1 MRFVPL
7 SELEEKPKTFT
18 FVPLE
23 PIQSEPILSPEE
35 LMMGSIGAPNTEPPP
50 KPRKPSNVPEMRAYE
65 PSIAD
70 QFLNLFPGDRAK
82 SANEAN
88 ARRIAR
94 EQGISVDEA
103 YRQMK
108 EAVGVR
114 GPMGARPSGQPMF
127 NPEGR
132 APIKAAVEATPYVFE
147 GIKKAPAGAAEA
159 TLRAIRGGAI
169 EDSIDQGF
177 LDQIITNM
185 ADDKDNL
192 PFDPNYQ
199 GFQGLG
205 KSLGFSLASM
215 VSSAVAG
222 TAATVATGG
231 NVPIGIGA
239 GMAAS
244 GTMAYRASKDDFLNR
259 LRDKLNKD
267 SERLYGTKLT
277 TEQWQAARDEFDA
290 EAVKYGAWE
299 AVPEALSNAIF
310 LKAFAKPAFT
320 AGSKKLQGLM
330 DKAGA
335 LAVENITETATG
347 YGQNAAEFRAG
358 LTKDE
363 ISIVDAF
370 KQQFIQTGVMMGVM
384 GGGMKGKQ
392 LAEKFY
398 NDQVLPRVNPGSALA
413 KAIKADIDA
422 VAYSPEAI
430 RQEAV
435 RRLRPDQAQYEM
447 QGLEPVPSV
456 RPATITPPEEEP
468 TVAPPAVTPPVAG
481 ATNLTFVPL
490 SEAPKPGGRV
500 EPSLSEAPITLAPE
514 PRGRVEPPLGE
525 ESLPPVPPAITP
537 SKVEAV
543 PGMMTDEDLAQP
555 ENLTIT
561 PVTVTE
567 PEVTPAA
574 PAEPTLAA
582 ASLPET
588 PTVPPAQ
595 TPKLFEPTP
604 AEHQAQDMS
613 VVALP
618 VKNLTLSKDVPQFKA
633 GASDKGV
640 VEPLSGKFTQEGV
653 APIAVWRRLDGS
665 MEVISGRHRLDLA
678 KRTGTELINAQV
690 YDEASGFDKAKAA
703 ILDAELNIRD
713 EQGKVKDYVNYFK
726 ASGTDRETADA
737 KGFLARTKG
746 KRGFT
751 IADQGSDALVAAINS
766 DQIGD
771 EAAYYVA
778 INAPKDERLQNV
790 GLRAIM
796 DGKSMNTAVNT
807 MQAVKAMAAE
817 QDTTTDMFGFDDSL
831 IKEAQEMAKIASK
844 MQQSIQTRLAAIT
857 GAAKNPAM
865 AKAEGIDVRDPD
877 AIKRRIEELRAQ
889 KAALENWSTS
899 PELVAEIRAARGV
912 EAPQLELRGE
922 TEAEIRVREA
932 TQDADR
938 QAQEAR
944 DIADRERDFF
954 QLQPQVAEREEAP
967 TMDMFAGE
975 AAPSAEYQAA
985 SELANRAGAQFRK
998 VQEAYRSQEIGDD
1011 DFLAGRK
1018 VYDAAM
1024 AAFDKAV
1031 KKEQGVV
1038 EPVEDTQERIISMT
1052 RKEYREDKETLGKSN
1067 HPSLSIEL
1075 EGKEPKS
1082 LISRHGEKN
1091 VRFLGRLYGFTTK
1104 DIKGIAKKL
1113 IEQAN
1118 NIQLVKKYSTDALKS
1133 MTKAELAPILKQLDL
1148 SGYGQKWQLV
1158 EKITRY
1164 TPDIVQAFNR
1174 RLQDAKH
1181 QTAVTN
1187 ALRQGKDVRDEV
1199 LKDYPELVPFVRE
1212 RGSDMYNSAISQM
1225 ALKETSNLT
1234 GMNWTEHA
1242 DSLRED
1248 VKDEQDPKTKQVW
1261 NDIADEIDRRYEQT
1275 FAKRA
1280 DIANKLATATAPTME
1295 SMIAEQKRIKEE
1307 AAAEAVTPAAELTTS
1322 EREAEIKKIN
1332 AGIKRLALEQ
1342 IKLPVEDEVREAE
1355 IDKEMSVLIDRLKE
1369 LQGKPKQAR
1378 PAVVEKAPVFSET
1391 ELTDMQNELVKLQQ
1405 RKSVMIGDTSFV
1417 DNEIEDIKDAL
1428 RDAGI
1433 DPREFAIEANEAQGE
1448 DIVNDE
1454 QAPDNLPSN
1463 QRLLLM
1469 PCSDMK
1475 GPAKAT
1481 AMELYKG
1488 VFFQTYKSNVQPGAF
1503 PLVVILSA
1511 KHGFINTNQE
1521 IAPYDEVMSTARAD
1535 TMLANL
1541 PKYIANIK
1549 IPSGITDVMIVGGKE
1564 YQRVM
1569 RAAVA
1574 ELQSFGLVS
1583 PEASINATSGGIGVQ
1598 RQQLGEYLRAMQ
1610 PTVPVITQEP
1620 FTIDVEAKVID
1631 ENVKRLPAPD
1641 VQKLEKHYGVKRGT
1655 DDFVQMV
1662 KDDIVRFANEGA
1674 EAVAKAIREIIRK
1687 LHAGVLSAAMI
1698 FNPVNISSPEFLFH
1712 PSQTYREDKQV
1723 LAEVPEDV
1731 LPRMSPSARQ
1741 AYKVLYP
1748 SIKDRLIKN
1757 DKLMVI
1763 ADKPAARV
1771 FVFKPDGSLLLDR
1784 KVLYGS
1790 TIGDFYKGNTDLPQN
1805 RITPAG
1811 LFTLGLRDATRSAGE
1826 ARTAGEY
1833 DFKKVF
1839 VLDKAIGGEY
1849 SVTLMHS
1856 VWLNESDAQARA
1868 KALLTPDAADS
1879 RYSFGCINVDKPT
1892 YSFLINNHLQQM
1904 DGASLFVVPD
1914 DPANLAA
1921 MLAGK
1926 ENVGDELNRTTFKT
1940 PTVEIKKTGQLPSA
1954 KAREAT
1960 QLAAGERRKKPS
1972 DFLFN
1977 LERGELRKEQI
1988 KEYATMR
1995 AALARVP
2002 KQVAAGKADL
2012 SMQAA
2017 VTRLMQQARDLS
2029 AMIKVTKPR
2038 LDSAEQF
2045 LAKAAIEFDKGNISE
2060 DVFNVIKTA
2069 YDKMPELL
2077 GGLLLSVRA
2086 PTGSRRGRAAGQ
2098 FLPFTRVVRLF
2109 KGTSGVTDPVTI
2121 RHELTHSL
2129 EQMMTTEQRAVVAQA
2144 WLKGLQA
2151 AIKKNPDEKH
2161 QKYFHAVMDFIDRPT
2176 EANNSKA
2183 RDLLPSYD
2191 MYQFINPSEFWAVNA
2206 ENLMAAELGNAWGKF
2221 KRAIARLWEG
2231 LKNVFGF
2238 DNRYVVQKM
2247 FKDVMN
2253 GSKERLSKEM
2263 LIDLVGSAGV
2273 QFDTFEN
2280 IEDDKKLLEK
2290 YNRPNTPQLDQSP
2303 LKTQAVN
2310 AGKLSKDFF
2319 TYAVSDPLE
2328 ALGTAANSVDRAILY
2343 ARNKNVWF
2351 GSGLNAADFS
2361 KYNGDL
2367 LTSQGLATAS
2377 VALDNA
2383 IRGGQIATEV
2393 IFQGGIKF
2401 DSKSRN
2407 FVAVKRDKGMRGVYE
2422 AEGAL
2427 KKRLGDQLGTDI
2439 IQGYLEAKRSRSI
2452 QNEYFDREVEYEF
2465 FKSNYEELLSSG
2477 APQEDIMA
2485 ARDAMAEA
2493 KEGLAAIEV
2502 VYKKIRMSDEE
2513 IDDFTAR
2520 DAVHPELRKIM
2531 DNWSAIN
2538 QNMLALWRQVGL
2550 MSEKRYENLSNIKD
2564 YVPWQRIM
2572 NDATDI
2578 HSPVQASNRKMTN
2591 IGLEKLFKKGKPT
2604 VITDFVAKDGQQ
2616 DFKIQPAVEV
2626 EVEINGSPVDPDKV
2640 TMTADGQVKL
2650 DVPVT
2655 AGDLVVFRASREI
2668 ENIIDNMTR
2677 NVMRM
2682 TMNGLR
2688 HAAAQRIV
2696 MEYATRDKKGKIM
2709 VFPKADKSK
2718 GRFDFIVN
2726 GERVVV
2732 EIQDPLI
2739 AESIFGMESLDIAML
2754 DALAMAANFTRRTI
2768 TLSGV
2773 FQIKQVFK
2781 DAPTAAL
2788 VTGVKR
2794 PLVLIGGVY
2803 KGFVTSL
2810 LNTDPTVKILK
2821 AAGIGGFQS
2830 LARTPEAEI
2839 KRRLGIM
2846 NRNVFDFVIKGL
2858 DHIGDASDMAQRV
2871 AVYKRV
2877 LAETGNETQALYQAA
2892 NVINFLHHGSGQVSQ
2907 AIVKTVPFAGAYANS
2922 MDVLIQALAGGGLKG
2937 RSRANAL
2944 ARLAATGTLLAGITL
2959 LYCFLVGDDEDYNQM
2974 DDQTKLRN
2982 FMIPGTKILLP
2993 MNTSAAYFYKAVPE
3007 MIYNKVVKEGTK
3019 NAVDERRLRTA
3030 LKEAAIDMLLGPTPV
3045 PSAVKP
3051 FIELGLNKDFFTGRP
3066 VVPEA
3071 LAKLEAAERYTAE
3084 TSEAGKFLSSLTGTK
3099 DKRLLDPIETDHL
3112 IRGIFGTAGAMV
3124 QWFTNSIAV
3133 ASGERAA
3140 LTDKQ
3145 QPITGS
3151 FLRADVGRRNEDL
3164 FYDFKAEV
3172 DKRYGT
3178 FAKMLEREDEA
3189 AAEAY
3194 EEKHSDIID
3203 FYKDVNKMESELKEI
3218 NAEIRYYGESKDTG
3232 LNPQERREEIKL
3244 LQLEKQELLE
3254 DIIEMRK
3261 EAGL

>member
-23 PIQSEPILSPEE
+23 PVQSEPILSPEE
-35 LMMGSIGAPNTEPPP
+35 LMMGSVGAPNTEPSPVAP
-50 KPRKPSNVPEMRAYE
+50 KKELAFGQEVVKGAKGAVEYALPSMGRQLALQGSASAMVSRKKSLELMDKIDGGAYPSLDALKKDPVYEEMRKDGQNLSLVNSYYGNRNAPDVAAKMRGATAKEFQAMATDTRTHLDMLNKYAKE
-65 PSIAD
+65 NKEKYGPRVEKFTDINWTDPAVVAD
-70 QFLNLFPGDRAK
+70 FTNWLGYNMGSGAVQMAPIMLAAVVTKQPGLLVA
-82 SANEAN
+82 SSTM
-88 ARRIAR
+88 
-94 EQGISVDEA
+94 GVS
-103 YRQMK
+103 
-108 EAVGVR
+108 EAVGNRLKFIQDQTKSLPPDQQGAAIAKYIADTGDSSLITGLVSGSFDLLL
-114 GPMGARPSGQPMF
+114 GPA
-127 NPEGR
+127 
-132 APIKAAVEATPYVFE
+132 AKAAKASLSKSVGRVANIKQAVKELPKDIAGEAVTGSLQE
-147 GIKKAPAGAAEA
+147 TTQIAAKKYLQEQGLPVTLENIQDVINAGAAEA
-159 TLRAIRGGAI
+159 AGA
-169 EDSIDQGF
+169 
-177 LDQIITNM
+177 
-185 ADDKDNL
+185 
-192 PFDPNYQ
+192 P
-199 GFQGLG
+199 
-205 KSLGFSLASM
+205 
-215 VSSAVAG
+215 AG
-222 TAATVATGG
+222 TAVNVGVAALQRPAAPVAAPRQEPPAAPTPPAGG
-231 NVPIGIGA
+231 VPPVGEP
-239 GMAAS
+239 S
-244 GTMAYRASKDDFLNR
+244 PTFSPL
-259 LRDKLNKD
+259 
-267 SERLYGTKLT
+267 
-277 TEQWQAARDEFDA
+277 
-290 EAVKYGAWE
+290 
-299 AVPEALSNAIF
+299 
-310 LKAFAKPAFT
+310 
-320 AGSKKLQGLM
+320 
-330 DKAGA
+330 
-335 LAVENITETATG
+335 
-347 YGQNAAEFRAG
+347 
-358 LTKDE
+358 
-363 ISIVDAF
+363 
-370 KQQFIQTGVMMGVM
+370 
-384 GGGMKGKQ
+384 
-392 LAEKFY
+392 
-398 NDQVLPRVNPGSALA
+398 
-413 KAIKADIDA
+413 
-422 VAYSPEAI
+422 SPE
-430 RQEAV
+430 
-435 RRLRPDQAQYEM
+435 
-447 QGLEPVPSV
+447 PSG
-456 RPATITPPEEEP
+456 RIEP
-468 TVAPPAVTPPVAG
+468 TFEETPAI
-481 ATNLTFVPL
+481 VP
-490 SEAPKPGGRV
+490 
-500 EPSLSEAPITLAPE
+500 
-514 PRGRVEPPLGE
+514 
-525 ESLPPVPPAITP
+525 PPAIVP

-555 ENLTIT
+555 ENVSVT

-567 PEVTPAA
+567 PEVTPATPVLTETPTKDKWLKAINDQNRLQPEGGVQLTVTPEGKLNFMGDPSATKQGRALEATLNEAIKAGATVEEIAASINSAKQPA
-574 PAEPTLAA
+574 PPVTPVTPIKPTLAA

-595 TPKLFEPTP
+595 TPKLFEPAP
-604 AEHQAQDMS
+604 EQQAL
-613 VVALP
+613 AGLP
-618 VKNLTLSKDVPQFKA
+618 TVEVPLKDIQLSKDLPQFKV
-633 GASDKGV
+633 GANEKGV
-640 VEPLSGKFTQEGV
+640 VEPLAGKFERMGV
-653 APIAVWRRLDGS
+653 APVQLWKRLDGKL
-665 MEVISGRHRLDLA
+665 EVISGRHRFDLA
-678 KRTGTELINAQV
+678 GRSGEATIPAQIH
-690 YDEASGFDKAKAA
+690 YESEGFDLDKATT
-703 ILDAELNIRD
+703 LDSELNIRD
-713 EQGKVKDYVNYFK
+713 GQGKVKDYVDYFK
-726 ASGTDRETADA
+726 GSKISREEAVG
-737 KGFLARTKG
+737 KGLLARALG
-746 KRGFT
+746 KRAYG
-751 IADQGSDALVAAINS
+751 IATQGEEELIAAVRG
-766 DQIGD
+766 DRIGD
-771 EAAYYVA
+771 EAAYNIS
-778 INAPKDERLQNV
+778 INAPNDARLQNV
-790 GLRAIM
+790 GLQAIM
-796 DGKSMNTAVNT
+796 DGKSMQAATNT

-817 QDTTTDMFGFDDSL
+817 RDTTTDMFGFDDSL
-831 IKEAQEMAKIASK
+831 IKEAQEMAKIAAK
-844 MQQSIQTRLAAIT
+844 MQNSIASRLSAIT

-922 TEAEIRVREA
+922 TEAEIRAREA

-938 QAQEAR
+938 QAQEAK

-967 TMDMFAGE
+967 TMDMFGAADMAQQPARTAPTAPPITEGLFAPMGQRMVNAANSFRDAAVEQFGLTPEQADLAMGALLKAKVLTLNPNDGQFKLKDGRFWDREVLLKAAEGVEKKTSKPLSKEMQQVKELMLADKDMYFTDDAQELQGALQDKNWVAYAGRPVYTTKGKTVM
-975 AAPSAEYQAA
+975 AR
-985 SELANRAGAQFRK
+985 SEL
-998 VQEAYRSQEIGDD
+998 
-1011 DFLAGRK
+1011 
-1018 VYDAAM
+1018 
-1024 AAFDKAV
+1024 
-1031 KKEQGVV
+1031 
-1038 EPVEDTQERIISMT
+1038 T
-1052 RKEYREDKETLGKSN
+1052 
-1067 HPSLSIEL
+1067 
-1075 EGKEPKS
+1075 
-1082 LISRHGEKN
+1082 
-1091 VRFLGRLYGFTTK
+1091 
-1104 DIKGIAKKL
+1104 
-1113 IEQAN
+1113 
-1118 NIQLVKKYSTDALKS
+1118 
-1133 MTKAELAPILKQLDL
+1133 
-1148 SGYGQKWQLV
+1148 
-1158 EKITRY
+1158 
-1164 TPDIVQAFNR
+1164 
-1174 RLQDAKH
+1174 
-1181 QTAVTN
+1181 
-1187 ALRQGKDVRDEV
+1187 DVRDLERINTQE
-1199 LKDYPELVPFVRE
+1199 EL
-1212 RGSDMYNSAISQM
+1212 DA
-1225 ALKETSNLT
+1225 ALEQGKTIGFLE
-1234 GMNWTEHA
+1234 A
-1242 DSLRED
+1242 D
-1248 VKDEQDPKTKQVW
+1248 K
-1261 NDIADEIDRRYEQT
+1261 
-1275 FAKRA
+1275 
-1280 DIANKLATATAPTME
+1280 AP
-1295 SMIAEQKRIKEE
+1295 AREE
-1307 AAAEAVTPAAELTTS
+1307 AKPKAAAELTTG
-1322 EREAEIKKIN
+1322 EREAEIRKIN
-1332 AGIKRLALEQ
+1332 AGIKRLALEA
-1342 IKLPVEDEVREAE
+1342 ISLAKLPVDDEVREAE
-1355 IDKEMSVLIDRLKE
+1355 IDKEMSALTARLKE

-1378 PAVVEKAPVFSET
+1378 PTVVEEAPVLSEK

-1405 RKSVMIGDTSFV
+1405 RKSVMIGSTSLV
-1417 DNEIEDIKDAL
+1417 DNQIEDIEDAL
-1428 RDAGI
+1428 REAGI

-1583 PEASINATSGGIGVQ
+1583 PEASINATSGGIGFQ
-1598 RQQLGEYLRAMQ
+1598 RQQLGEYLRAME
-1610 PTVPVITQEP
+1610 PTVPVTTQEP

-1674 EAVAKAIREIIRK
+1674 QAVAKAVREIIRK

-1712 PSQTYREDKQV
+1712 PSQTYREEKQV
-1723 LAEVPEDV
+1723 LAEVPEEV
-1731 LPRMSPSARQ
+1731 IPRMSPSARQ

-1763 ADKPAARV
+1763 ADKPSARV
-1771 FVFKPDGSLLLDR
+1771 FVFKPDGSLLLDK

-1790 TIGDFYKGNTDLPQN
+1790 AIGDFYKGNNDLPQN

-1811 LFTLGLRDATRSAGE
+1811 LFTLGLRDATRSADE

-1856 VWLNESDAQARA
+1856 VWLNESDAKARA
-1868 KALLTPDAADS
+1868 KALETPDAADS

-1926 ENVGDELNRTTFKT
+1926 QNVGDELNRTTFKT

-1960 QLAAGERRKKPS
+1960 ELAAGERRKKPS

-1977 LERGELRKEQI
+1977 FEQEKAEEEKAKRLFERNELRKEQI

-2002 KQVAAGKADL
+2002 KQVAAGEVDL
-2012 SMQAA
+2012 SVQQA
-2017 VTRLMQQARDLS
+2017 VSRLMQQARDLS
-2029 AMIKVTKPR
+2029 SMIKVTKPR

-2086 PTGSRRGRAAGQ
+2086 PAGSRRGRAAGQ
-2098 FLPFTRVVRLF
+2098 FLPFARVVRLF

-2129 EQMMTTEQRAVVAQA
+2129 EQMMTPEQRAVVAQA

-2176 EANNSKA
+2176 EANDSKA

-2253 GSKERLSKEM
+2253 GSKERISKEM

-2290 YNRPNTPQLDQSP
+2290 YNHPHTRQLDQSP
-2303 LKTQAVN
+2303 LKTQTVN
-2310 AGKLSKDFF
+2310 AGKLGKDFF
-2319 TYAVSDPLE
+2319 TYAVSDPLD
-2328 ALGTAANSVDRAILY
+2328 ALGTAANSIDRSILY
-2343 ARNKNVWF
+2343 ARNKNIWF
-2351 GSGLNAADFS
+2351 GSGLNAADFAR
-2361 KYNGDL
+2361 YNGGL
-2367 LTSQGLATAS
+2367 LTSLGLATAS

-2422 AEGAL
+2422 AEAAL

-2439 IQGYLEAKRSRSI
+2439 IQGYLVAKRSRSI

-2465 FKSNYEELLSSG
+2465 FKSNYEDLLASG
-2477 APQEDIMA
+2477 APEADIMA
-2485 ARDAMAEA
+2485 ARDAMVEA

-2502 VYKKIRMSDEE
+2502 VYDKIRMSDEE
-2513 IDDFTAR
+2513 IDEFIAR
-2520 DAVHPELRKIM
+2520 ENVHPELRQIM
-2531 DNWSAIN
+2531 DNWTAIN
-2538 QNMLALWRQVGL
+2538 QNMLAFWRQVGL
-2550 MSEKRYENLSNIKD
+2550 LSEKRYENLSNIKD

-2572 NDATDI
+2572 DDETDI
-2578 HSPVQASNRKMTN
+2578 HSPVQTSNRKMTN
-2591 IGLEKLFKKGKPT
+2591 IGLEKLFKKGEPT
-2604 VITDFVAKDGQQ
+2604 VITSFVAKDGQQ
-2616 DFKIQPAVEV
+2616 TFKIQPATVL
-2626 EVEINGSPVDPDKV
+2626 EVEINGELVDQKKI
-2640 TMTADGQVKL
+2640 TATPDGQVKL
-2650 DVPVT
+2650 DVPIT
-2655 AGDLVVFRASREI
+2655 ADDLVVFKASREI

-2688 HAAAQRIV
+2688 QAAAQRIV
-2696 MEYATRDKKGKIM
+2696 MEYATRTKNGKIM
-2709 VFPKADKSK
+2709 VFTKADKSR

-2726 GERVVV
+2726 GKRVVV

-2739 AESIFGMESLDIAML
+2739 AESIFGMESLDLAML
-2754 DALAMAANFTRRTI
+2754 KPLAMAANFFRRTI
-2768 TLSGV
+2768 TLSGA

-2788 VTGVKR
+2788 VSGVKR
-2794 PLVLIGGVY
+2794 PLLLIGGVY

-2810 LNTDPTVKILK
+2810 LKTDPTVQILQS
-2821 AAGIGGFQS
+2821 AGIGGFQS

-2839 KRRLGIM
+2839 KRRIGIM

-2907 AIVKTVPFAGAYANS
+2907 IIVQTVPFAGAYANS
-2922 MDVLIQALAGGGLKG
+2922 TDVLVQSLAGGGLKG
-2937 RSRANAL
+2937 RSRKNAL
-2944 ARLAATGTLLAGITL
+2944 ARLAMTGTLLAGITL
-2959 LYCFLVGDDEDYNQM
+2959 LYCMLVGDDEDYNQM
-2974 DDQTKLRN
+2974 DDQTKMRN
-2982 FMIPGTKILLP
+2982 FMIPGTKVILP
-2993 MNTSAAYFYKAVPE
+2993 MNTSAAYFYKAIPE
-3007 MIYNKVVKEGTK
+3007 MIYNRVVKEGTN

-3030 LKEAAIDMLLGPTPV
+3030 LKKAAVDMLLGPTPV
-3045 PSAVKP
+3045 PSAIKP
-3051 FIELGLNKDFFTGRP
+3051 FIEIGLNKDFFTGRP
-3066 VVPEA
+3066 VVPES
-3071 LAKLEAAERYTAE
+3071 LAKLDAAERYTAA
-3084 TSEAGKFLSSLTGTK
+3084 TSEAGKLLSSLTGTK
-3099 DKRLLDPIETDHL
+3099 EKRLLDPLEADHL
-3112 IRGIFGTAGAMV
+3112 IRGIFGTAGAMT

-3133 ASGERAA
+3133 ATGERVAP
-3140 LTDKQ
+3140 TDKE

-3151 FLRADVGRRNEDL
+3151 FLRGDVGRRNEDL
-3164 FYDFKAEV
+3164 FYDFKSVV
-3172 DKRYGT
+3172 DNKYGT
-3178 FAKMLEREDEA
+3178 YAKMLEREDDKA
-3189 AAEAY
+3189 ADAY

-3203 FYKDVNKMESELKEI
+3203 FYKDVNKIDSELKEI
-3218 NAEIRYYGESKDTG
+3218 NAEIRYYEESKDTG
-3232 LNPQERREEIKL
+3232 LTPDQRREEIKL
-3244 LQLEKQELLE
+3244 LQLEKQDMLD

>member
-1 MRFVPL
+1 MAGRDF
-7 SELEEKPKTFT
+7 SNELFPTSAPSLGRDFSAELFAEEDRKKKQLP
-18 FVPLE
+18 
-23 PIQSEPILSPEE
+23 QSEPILSPEE
-35 LMMGSIGAPNTEPPP
+35 LMMGSIGAPNTEPSPVTP
-50 KPRKPSNVPEMRAYE
+50 KKEVAFGQEVVKGAKGAVEYALPSMGRQLALQGSASAMVSRKKSLELMGKIDSGVYPSLDALKKDPVYEEMRKEGQNLSLVNSYYGNRNAPDVTAKMRGTTEKEFQAMATDTRTHLDMLNKYAKE
-65 PSIAD
+65 NKEKYGPRVEKFTDINWTDPAVVADFTNWLGYNMGSGAVQMAPIMLAAVVTKQPGLLAASSTMGVSEAVGNRLKFIQDQTKSLPPDQQGAAIAKYIAD
-70 QFLNLFPGDRAK
+70 TGDASLITGLVSGSFDLILGPAAK
-82 SANEAN
+82 AAKTQLSKSVGRVAN
-88 ARRIAR
+88 I
-94 EQGISVDEA
+94 
-103 YRQMK
+103 K
-108 EAVGVR
+108 EAVKELPKDIAG
-114 GPMGARPSGQPMF
+114 
-127 NPEGR
+127 E
-132 APIKAAVEATPYVFE
+132 AVTGSLQEATQ
-147 GIKKAPAGAAEA
+147 IAAKKYLQEQGLPVTLENIQDVINAGAAEA
-159 TLRAIRGGAI
+159 AGA
-169 EDSIDQGF
+169 
-177 LDQIITNM
+177 
-185 ADDKDNL
+185 
-192 PFDPNYQ
+192 P
-199 GFQGLG
+199 
-205 KSLGFSLASM
+205 
-215 VSSAVAG
+215 VG
-222 TAATVATGG
+222 TAV
-231 NVPIGIGA
+231 NV
-239 GMAAS
+239 GMAALQ
-244 GTMAYRASKDDFLNR
+244 R
-259 LRDKLNKD
+259 
-267 SERLYGTKLT
+267 
-277 TEQWQAARDEFDA
+277 
-290 EAVKYGAWE
+290 
-299 AVPEALSNAIF
+299 P
-310 LKAFAKPAFT
+310 PAPVT
-320 AGSKKLQGLM
+320 APRQEPSF
-330 DKAGA
+330 
-335 LAVENITETATG
+335 TETPAPAT
-347 YGQNAAEFRAG
+347 
-358 LTKDE
+358 
-363 ISIVDAF
+363 
-370 KQQFIQTGVMMGVM
+370 
-384 GGGMKGKQ
+384 
-392 LAEKFY
+392 
-398 NDQVLPRVNPGSALA
+398 P
-413 KAIKADIDA
+413 
-422 VAYSPEAI
+422 
-430 RQEAV
+430 
-435 RRLRPDQAQYEM
+435 
-447 QGLEPVPSV
+447 EPVGRAEPSFTEA
-456 RPATITPPEEEP
+456 PITPPP
-468 TVAPPAVTPPVAG
+468 D
-481 ATNLTFVPL
+481 L
-490 SEAPKPGGRV
+490 GGRV
-500 EPSLSEAPITLAPE
+500 EPQFEGAPAPA
-514 PRGRVEPPLGE
+514 PAAVP
-525 ESLPPVPPAITP
+525 PPAITP

-567 PEVTPAA
+567 PEVTPVTPVLAETPAKAKWLKAINDQNRLQPEGGVQLTVTPEGKLNFMGDPSVTKQGRALEATLNEAIKAGATVEEIAA
-574 PAEPTLAA
+574 SINSAKQPAPPVTPVTPIKPTIAA

-595 TPKLFEPTP
+595 TPKLFEPAP
-604 AEHQAQDMS
+604 EQHVLAGQPIIEVPLKDIQQ
-613 VVALP
+613 
-618 VKNLTLSKDVPQFKA
+618 SKDLPQFKS
-633 GASDKGV
+633 GADAKGV
-640 VEPLSGKFTQEGV
+640 VDRLEGKFDRRGV
-653 APIAVWRRLDGS
+653 GAIQLWKRLDGRL
-665 MEVISGRHRLDLA
+665 EVISGRHRLDLA
-678 KRTGTELINAQV
+678 ERSGETTIPAQINYESQ
-690 YDEASGFDKAKAA
+690 GFDLDKATT
-703 ILDAELNIRD
+703 LDSELNIRD
-713 EQGKVKDYVNYFK
+713 DQGKVKDYVNYFK
-726 ASGTDRETADA
+726 GSKITREEAVG
-737 KGFLARTKG
+737 KGLLARTLG
-746 KRGFT
+746 KRSFG
-751 IADQGSDALVAAINS
+751 IATQGSEELIAAIRG
-766 DQIGD
+766 DRIGD
-771 EAAYYVA
+771 EAAYNIT
-778 INAPKDERLQNV
+778 INAPNDARLQSV
-790 GLRAIM
+790 GLQAIM
-796 DGKSMNTAVNT
+796 DGKSMQTATNT

-817 QDTTTDMFGFDDSL
+817 RDTTTDMFGFDDSL
-831 IKEAQEMAKIASK
+831 IKEAQEMAKIAAK
-844 MQQSIQTRLAAIT
+844 MQQSIAARLSAIT

-865 AKAEGIDVRDPD
+865 AKAEGIDVRDPE

-922 TEAEIRVREA
+922 TEAEIRAREA

-938 QAQEAR
+938 QAQEAK

-967 TMDMFAGE
+967 TIDMFGAADMAQQPARTAPTAPPITEGLFAPMGQRMVNAADRFRDAAVEQFGLTPEQADLAMGALLKAKVLTLNPSDGQFKLKDGRFWDREVLLKAAEGVEAKPSKPLSKEMQQAKELMLAEEDMYFTDDAQELQGSLKDKNWVAYAGRPVYTKRGRGVM
-975 AAPSAEYQAA
+975 AR
-985 SELANRAGAQFRK
+985 SELTD
-998 VQEAYRSQEIGDD
+998 VQDLERI
-1011 DFLAGRK
+1011 
-1018 VYDAAM
+1018 
-1024 AAFDKAV
+1024 
-1031 KKEQGVV
+1031 
-1038 EPVEDTQERIISMT
+1038 DTQE
-1052 RKEYREDKETLGKSN
+1052 
-1067 HPSLSIEL
+1067 EL
-1075 EGKEPKS
+1075 
-1082 LISRHGEKN
+1082 
-1091 VRFLGRLYGFTTK
+1091 
-1104 DIKGIAKKL
+1104 
-1113 IEQAN
+1113 
-1118 NIQLVKKYSTDALKS
+1118 DA
-1133 MTKAELAPILKQLDL
+1133 
-1148 SGYGQKWQLV
+1148 
-1158 EKITRY
+1158 
-1164 TPDIVQAFNR
+1164 
-1174 RLQDAKH
+1174 
-1181 QTAVTN
+1181 
-1187 ALRQGKDVRDEV
+1187 AL
-1199 LKDYPELVPFVRE
+1199 
-1212 RGSDMYNSAISQM
+1212 
-1225 ALKETSNLT
+1225 
-1234 GMNWTEHA
+1234 
-1242 DSLRED
+1242 
-1248 VKDEQDPKTKQVW
+1248 EQD
-1261 NDIADEIDRRYEQT
+1261 
-1275 FAKRA
+1275 
-1280 DIANKLATATAPTME
+1280 
-1295 SMIAEQKRIKEE
+1295 KRIGFLEADKAPAREE
-1307 AAAEAVTPAAELTTS
+1307 AKPEAKAAAELTTS

-1405 RKSVMIGDTSFV
+1405 RKSVMIGDTSFI

-1428 RDAGI
+1428 REAGI

-1723 LAEVPEDV
+1723 LAEVPEDA

-1771 FVFKPDGSLLLDR
+1771 FVFKPDGSLLLDK

-1790 TIGDFYKGNTDLPQN
+1790 AIGDFYKGNNDLPQN

-1977 LERGELRKEQI
+1977 FEQEKAEEEKEQRLFERNELRKEQI

-2002 KQVAAGKADL
+2002 KQVAAGEVDL
-2012 SMQAA
+2012 SVQQA
-2017 VTRLMQQARDLS
+2017 VSRLMQQARDLS
-2029 AMIKVTKPR
+2029 SMIKVTKPR

-2176 EANNSKA
+2176 EANDSKA

-2253 GSKERLSKEM
+2253 GSKERISKEM
-2263 LIDLVGSAGV
+2263 LVDLVGSAGV
-2273 QFDTFEN
+2273 QFNAFEN

-2303 LKTQAVN
+2303 LKTQVVN

-2328 ALGTAANSVDRAILY
+2328 ALGATANSVDRAMMF
-2343 ARNKNVWF
+2343 ARIKNIFF
-2351 GSGLNAADFS
+2351 GAGLNAADFA
-2361 KYNGDL
+2361 KYKGQL
-2367 LTSQGLATAS
+2367 VTSEGLATSS

-2383 IRGGQIATEV
+2383 IRGGQIAAEV

-2407 FVAVKRDKGMRGVYE
+2407 FVAVKRNKGMAGVYE
-2422 AEGAL
+2422 AEIAL

-2465 FKSNYEELLSSG
+2465 FKSNYEELLASG

-2493 KEGLAAIEV
+2493 KKDLQAIEV

-2513 IDDFTAR
+2513 IDEFIAR

-2531 DNWSAIN
+2531 DNWTAIN
-2538 QNMLALWRQVGL
+2538 QNMLAFWRQVGL
-2550 MSEKRYENLSNIKD
+2550 LSEKRYENLSNIKD

-2572 NDATDI
+2572 DDETDI
-2578 HSPVQASNRKMTN
+2578 HSPVQTSNRKMTN

-2616 DFKIQPAVEV
+2616 DFKIQPATEV
-2626 EVEINGSPVDPDKV
+2626 EVEINGSPVDSDKF
-2640 TMTADGQVKL
+2640 TMTADGRVKL

-2655 AGDLVVFRASREI
+2655 AGDLVVFKASREI

-2688 HAAAQRIV
+2688 QAAAQRIV
-2696 MEYATRDKKGKIM
+2696 MEYATRTKNGKIM
-2709 VFPKADKSK
+2709 VFPKADKGR

-2726 GERVVV
+2726 GKRVIV

-2754 DALAMAANFTRRTI
+2754 KPLAAVANFTRRTI

-2788 VTGVKR
+2788 VTGVKH
-2794 PLVLIGGVY
+2794 PLLLIGGVY

-2810 LNTDPTVKILK
+2810 LNTDPTVQILK
-2821 AAGIGGFQS
+2821 SAGIGGFQS
-2830 LARTPEAEI
+2830 SARTPEAEI

-2871 AVYKRV
+2871 ATYKRV

-2892 NVINFLHHGSGQVSQ
+2892 NVINFLHHGSGQAAQ
-2907 AIVKTVPFAGAYANS
+2907 FIVKTVPFVGAYANS
-2922 MDVLIQALAGGGLKG
+2922 IDVLVQALTTGGLKG
-2937 RSRANAL
+2937 MSRKKAL
-2944 ARLAATGTLLAGITL
+2944 ARLAVTGTLLVGITL
-2959 LYCFLVGDDEDYNQM
+2959 LYCMLVGDDDDYNQM

-2993 MNTSAAYFYKAVPE
+2993 INTSAAYFFKAVPE
-3007 MIYNKVVKEGTK
+3007 LIYNKVMKEGTK
-3019 NAVDERRLRTA
+3019 NSMDWSRLSEA
-3030 LKEAAIDMLLGPTPV
+3030 NYKAAIDMLLGPTPV
-3045 PSAVKP
+3045 PSAIKP
-3051 FIELGLNKDFFTGRP
+3051 FVEIGLNKDFFTGRP
-3066 VVPEA
+3066 IVPES
-3071 LAKLEAAERYTAE
+3071 LAKLEAAERYVAE

-3099 DKRLLDPIETDHL
+3099 EKRLLDPLEADHL
-3112 IRGIFGTAGAMV
+3112 IRGIFGTAGAMA

-3164 FYDFKAEV
+3164 FYDFKAKV

-3178 FAKMLEREDEA
+3178 YAKMLEREDDA

-3203 FYKDVNKMESELKEI
+3203 FYKDVNKIDSELKEI

-3232 LNPQERREEIKL
+3232 LTPNQRREEIKL
-3244 LQLEKQELLE
+3244 LQLEKQELL
-3254 DIIEMRK
+3254 DDVIEMRK

>member
-1 MRFVPL
+1 MAGRDF
-7 SELEEKPKTFT
+7 SNELFPTSAPSLGRDFSAELFAEEDRKKQQ
-18 FVPLE
+18 
-23 PIQSEPILSPEE
+23 PIQSEPILSPED
-35 LMMGSIGAPNTEPPP
+35 LMMGSIGAPNTEPPRKRVAP
-50 KPRKPSNVPEMRAYE
+50 VEKSPARPMTAEQYQAAVEKRKQETPARSVSDVVLDTGITLLKGAIGLPEAFVGLADIPTLGRVGKFLEDSGYKPREAKEILDTYLSEGQQVANRKLREAKGFFPTIQAALENPST
-65 PSIAD
+65 IATTV
-70 QFLNLFPGDRAK
+70 GE
-82 SANEAN
+82 SAPQMIGGAG
-88 ARRIAR
+88 IAR
-94 EQGISVDEA
+94 GL
-103 YRQMK
+103 
-108 EAVGVR
+108 
-114 GPMGARPSGQPMF
+114 
-127 NPEGR
+127 
-132 APIKAAVEATPYVFE
+132 IKAAPVVAPYV
-147 GIKKAPAGAAEA
+147 AGAVGEGVLGAGSAAEQ
-159 TLRAIRGGAI
+159 IRGA
-169 EDSIDQGF
+169 
-177 LDQIITNM
+177 TT
-185 ADDKDNL
+185 DKL
-192 PFDPNYQ
+192 LTPKQ
-199 GFQGLG
+199 
-205 KSLGFSLASM
+205 A
-215 VSSAVAG
+215 VSAAGSGAG
-222 TAATVATGG
+222 TALFGAVGGRLAQKLGFTDIDTLLASGPTGG
-231 NVPIGIGA
+231 
-239 GMAAS
+239 
-244 GTMAYRASKDDFLNR
+244 ASKSVADFTKKVLGSGISEGVFEEMPQSAQETMWMNYAT
-259 LRDKLNKD
+259 DKPL
-267 SERLYGTKLT
+267 LQG
-277 TEQWQAARDEFDA
+277 
-290 EAVKYGAWE
+290 
-299 AVPEALSNAIF
+299 VPEAAGMG
-310 LKAFAKPAFT
+310 AVTGFAM
-320 AGSKKLQGLM
+320 GVGGG
-330 DKAGA
+330 GA
-335 LAVENITETATG
+335 
-347 YGQNAAEFRAG
+347 NAALQRQAAP
-358 LTKDE
+358 
-363 ISIVDAF
+363 V
-370 KQQFIQTGVMMGVM
+370 
-384 GGGMKGKQ
+384 
-392 LAEKFY
+392 
-398 NDQVLPRVNPGSALA
+398 
-413 KAIKADIDA
+413 A
-422 VAYSPEAI
+422 VPP
-430 RQEAV
+430 QEPA
-435 RRLRPDQAQYEM
+435 AA
-447 QGLEPVPSV
+447 PVPPSG
-456 RPATITPPEEEP
+456 EP
-468 TVAPPAVTPPVAG
+468 DF
-481 ATNLTFVPL
+481 TFVPL
-490 SEAPKPGGRV
+490 
-500 EPSLSEAPITLAPE
+500 APE
-514 PRGRVEPPLGE
+514 PSGRIEPTFE
-525 ESLPPVPPAITP
+525 EAPAAVPPPAIVP
-537 SKVEAV
+537 PKVEAV

-555 ENLTIT
+555 ENVTIT

-567 PEVTPAA
+567 PEVTPFTA
-574 PAEPTLAA
+574 PVAVPEVAPVKPTLAA

-588 PTVPPAQ
+588 PTVPPAK

-604 AEHQAQDMS
+604 DAHELPGMP
-613 VVALP
+613 VVAVP
-618 VKNLTLSKDVPQFKA
+618 VKDLKLSEDVPQFKS
-633 GASDKGV
+633 GASAKGV
-640 VEPLSGKFTQEGV
+640 VEPLRGKFTTEGV

-678 KRTGTELINAQV
+678 QRSGTELINAQV
-690 YDEASGFDKAKAA
+690 YEEAQGFDANDASM
-703 ILDAELNIRD
+703 LDAELNIRD

-726 ASGTDRETADA
+726 ASGTDKEAADA
-737 KGFLARTKG
+737 KGLLGRVKG

-751 IADQGSDALVAAINS
+751 IANQGSDALISAINA
-766 DQIGD
+766 DQVGD
-771 EAAYYVA
+771 EAAYYIA
-778 INAPKDERLQNV
+778 LNAPNNERLQNV
-790 GLRAIM
+790 GLQAIM
-796 DGKSMNTAVNT
+796 DGKSMQAATNT
-807 MQAVKAMAAE
+807 MQAVKALAAE
-817 QDTTTDMFGFDDSL
+817 LDTTTDMFGYDDSL
-831 IKEAQEMAKIASK
+831 SKEAQAMEKIATK
-844 MQQSIQTRLAAIT
+844 MQQSINSRLSAIT

-865 AKAEGIDVRDPD
+865 AKAEGIDIRDPE
-877 AIKRRIEELRAQ
+877 AIKRRIDELKAQ

-912 EAPQLELRGE
+912 ATPVLELRGE
-922 TEAEIRVREA
+922 TEAEIRAREA

-938 QAQEAR
+938 QAQEAKDR
-944 DIADRERDFF
+944 ADRERDFF

-967 TMDMFAGE
+967 TMDMFG
-975 AAPSAEYQAA
+975 AADM
-985 SELANRAGAQFRK
+985 AQQPAR
-998 VQEAYRSQEIGDD
+998 
-1011 DFLAGRK
+1011 
-1018 VYDAAM
+1018 
-1024 AAFDKAV
+1024 
-1031 KKEQGVV
+1031 
-1038 EPVEDTQERIISMT
+1038 
-1052 RKEYREDKETLGKSN
+1052 
-1067 HPSLSIEL
+1067 
-1075 EGKEPKS
+1075 
-1082 LISRHGEKN
+1082 
-1091 VRFLGRLYGFTTK
+1091 
-1104 DIKGIAKKL
+1104 
-1113 IEQAN
+1113 
-1118 NIQLVKKYSTDALKS
+1118 
-1133 MTKAELAPILKQLDL
+1133 
-1148 SGYGQKWQLV
+1148 
-1158 EKITRY
+1158 
-1164 TPDIVQAFNR
+1164 
-1174 RLQDAKH
+1174 
-1181 QTAVTN
+1181 
-1187 ALRQGKDVRDEV
+1187 
-1199 LKDYPELVPFVRE
+1199 
-1212 RGSDMYNSAISQM
+1212 
-1225 ALKETSNLT
+1225 
-1234 GMNWTEHA
+1234 
-1242 DSLRED
+1242 
-1248 VKDEQDPKTKQVW
+1248 
-1261 NDIADEIDRRYEQT
+1261 
-1275 FAKRA
+1275 
-1280 DIANKLATATAPTME
+1280 TAPTAPPMTEGLFAPMGQRMVNAADRFRDAAVEQFGLTPEQADVAMGALLKAKVLTLNPSDGQFKLKDGRFWDREVLLKAAEGVETKPSKPLSKEMQQVKELMLAEEDMYFTDDAQELQGALKDKNWVAYAGRPVYE
-1295 SMIAEQKRIKEE
+1295 SRGKRKSELTDVQDLEKINTQEELDAALEQGKQIGFLEADKAPAREE
-1307 AAAEAVTPAAELTTS
+1307 AKPEAKAPAELTTS
-1322 EREAEIKKIN
+1322 EREAEIRKIN

-1342 IKLPVEDEVREAE
+1342 IKLPVDEEVREAE
-1355 IDKEMSVLIDRLKE
+1355 IDKEMSVLTARLRE

-1378 PAVVEKAPVFSET
+1378 PTVVKEAPVLSEK
-1391 ELTDMQNELVKLQQ
+1391 ELSDMQNELVKLQQ
-1405 RKSVMIGDTSFV
+1405 QKSVMTGDTSLV
-1417 DNEIEDIKDAL
+1417 DNQIEDMEDAL
-1428 RDAGI
+1428 REAGI

-1454 QAPDNLPSN
+1454 QAPENLPSN

-1574 ELQSFGLVS
+1574 ELQSFGLIS
-1583 PEASINATSGGIGVQ
+1583 PEAAINATSGGIGVQ

-1620 FTIDVEAKVID
+1620 FTIDVEARVID

-1723 LAEVPEDV
+1723 LAEVPDDA

-1748 SIKDRLIKN
+1748 SIKDRLIKS

-1771 FVFKPDGSLLLDR
+1771 FVFKPDGSLLLDK

-1790 TIGDFYKGNTDLPQN
+1790 AIGDFYKGNNDLPQN

-1856 VWLNESDAQARA
+1856 VWLNESDAKARE
-1868 KALLTPDAADS
+1868 KALQTPEAADS

-1954 KAREAT
+1954 KAREAAE
-1960 QLAAGERRKKPS
+1960 LAAGERRKKPS

-1977 LERGELRKEQI
+1977 VEEPSKRQTNTPEFKRWFSNSKVVNEDGSPKVMYHGTNKDFNEFVIAEKANRTGMPDGFYFTSDQEDASRYAKGEGANVLPVYLSIKNPYNLGGKNKISKEMVMQFRDELRADNPSLPFSWIQEKVEIFKEKTAAGRFPFPSISFPTAAMQRVFEAGGYDGLIDGSKVFVAFNSNQVKSAIGNRGTFGESANILENVTQEQSLAEEDRLFERDALRKEQI
-1988 KEYATMR
+1988 KEYASMR

-2002 KQVAAGKADL
+2002 KQVAAGKVDL

-2017 VTRLMQQARDLS
+2017 VTRLVQQARDLNT
-2029 AMIKVTKPR
+2029 MIKVTKPR

-2077 GGLLLSVRA
+2077 GGLLLSVKA

-2129 EQMMTTEQRAVVAQA
+2129 EQMMTPEQRAVVAQS

-2176 EANNSKA
+2176 EENNSKA

-2206 ENLMAAELGNAWGKF
+2206 ENLMAAELGTAWGKF

-2253 GSKERLSKEM
+2253 GSKERISKEM

-2273 QFDTFEN
+2273 QFDVLEN
-2280 IEDDKKLLEK
+2280 IEDDKKILEK
-2290 YNRPNTPQLDQSP
+2290 YNHPHTRQLDQSP
-2303 LKTQAVN
+2303 LKTQIVN
-2310 AGKLSKDFF
+2310 SGKLGKDFF
-2319 TYAVSDPLE
+2319 TYAVSDPLK
-2328 ALGTAANSVDRAILY
+2328 ALGTAANSVDRAILF
-2343 ARNKNVWF
+2343 ARIKNIWF

-2361 KYNGDL
+2361 RYNGQL
-2367 LTSQGLATAS
+2367 VTSQGLATSS

-2383 IRGGQIATEV
+2383 IRGGQIAAEV
-2393 IFQGGIKF
+2393 IFQGEIKF

-2407 FVAVKRDKGMRGVYE
+2407 FVANKSKKGMAGVYK
-2422 AEGAL
+2422 AEIAL

-2465 FKSNYEELLSSG
+2465 FKSNYEELLASG

-2485 ARDAMAEA
+2485 ARDAMVEA

-2502 VYKKIRMSDEE
+2502 VYDKIRMSDEE
-2513 IDDFTAR
+2513 IDEFIAR
-2520 DAVHPELRKIM
+2520 DKVHPELRQIM

-2538 QNMLALWRQVGL
+2538 QNMLAFWKQVGL
-2550 MSEKRYENLSNIKD
+2550 LSEKRYENLSNIKD

-2572 NDATDI
+2572 DDETDV
-2578 HSPVQASNRKMTN
+2578 HSPAQTSNRRMTN
-2591 IGLEKLFKKGKPT
+2591 IGLEKLFKKGNPT
-2604 VITDFVAKDGQQ
+2604 VITDFVAKEGQQ
-2616 DFKIQPAVEV
+2616 TFKIPPATVL
-2626 EVEINGSPVDPDKV
+2626 EVEINGELVDQKKI
-2640 TMTADGQVKL
+2640 TATADGQVKL
-2650 DVPVT
+2650 DVPIT
-2655 AGDLVVFRASREI
+2655 EGDLVVFKASREI

-2688 HAAAQRIV
+2688 QAAAQRIV
-2696 MEYATRDKKGKIM
+2696 MEYATRTKKGKIM
-2709 VFPKADKSK
+2709 VFPKANKEK

-2726 GERVVV
+2726 GKRVVV

-2754 DALAMAANFTRRTI
+2754 KPLAAVANFTRRTI

-2788 VTGVKR
+2788 VTGVKH
-2794 PLVLIGGVY
+2794 PMVLIGGIY

-2810 LNTDPTVKILK
+2810 LNTDPTVQILK
-2821 AAGIGGFQS
+2821 SAGIGGFQS
-2830 LARTPEAEI
+2830 PARTPEAEI

-2892 NVINFLHHGSGQVSQ
+2892 NVINFLHHGSGQAAQ
-2907 AIVKTVPFAGAYANS
+2907 FIVQTVPFVGAYANS
-2922 MDVLIQALAGGGLKG
+2922 IDVLVQALMGGGLKG
-2937 RSRANAL
+2937 RSRKNAA
-2944 ARLAATGTLLAGITL
+2944 ARLAATATLLVGITL
-2959 LYCFLVGDDEDYNQM
+2959 LYCMLVGDDEDYNQM
-2974 DDQTKLRN
+2974 DDQTKMRN

-2993 MNTSAAYFYKAVPE
+2993 MNTSAAYFFKAAPE
-3007 MIYNKVVKEGTK
+3007 MLYNKVMKEGTK
-3019 NAVDERRLRTA
+3019 NSVDMSRLGTA
-3030 LKEAAIDMLLGPTPV
+3030 AYEAAIDMLLGPTIV
-3045 PSAVKP
+3045 PSGAKQVLE
-3051 FIELGLNKDFFTGRP
+3051 IGLNKDFFTGRP
-3066 VVPEA
+3066 IVPES
-3071 LAKLEAAERYTAE
+3071 LAKLEAAERYVAA

-3099 DKRLLDPIETDHL
+3099 EKRLLDPLEADHL
-3112 IRGIFGTAGAMV
+3112 IRGIFGTAGAMA

-3133 ASGERAA
+3133 ATGERVAP
-3140 LTDKQ
+3140 TDKE

-3178 FAKMLEREDEA
+3178 YAKMLEREDDKA
-3189 AAEAY
+3189 ADAY

-3203 FYKDVNKMESELKEI
+3203 FYKDVNKIDSELKEI

-3232 LNPQERREEIKL
+3232 LTPDQRREEIKQ
-3244 LQLEKQELLE
+3244 LQLEKQEMLD

>member
-1 MRFVPL
+1 
-7 SELEEKPKTFT
+7 
-18 FVPLE
+18 
-23 PIQSEPILSPEE
+23 
-35 LMMGSIGAPNTEPPP
+35 
-50 KPRKPSNVPEMRAYE
+50 MRAYE

-320 AGSKKLQGLM
+320 AGAKRLQGLM

-347 YGQNAAEFRAG
+347 YGQNAAEFKAG
-358 LTKDE
+358 LTNDE
-363 ISIVDAF
+363 IGIVDAF

-468 TVAPPAVTPPVAG
+468 IVAPPAVTSPVAG

-514 PRGRVEPPLGE
+514 PRGRVEPPL
-525 ESLPPVPPAITP
+525 ESAPPPAIVP
-537 SKVEAV
+537 PKVEAV
-543 PGMMTDEDLAQP
+543 PGMMTEADLAQP

-567 PEVTPAA
+567 PEVTPVSPALTETPTKDKWLKAINDQNRLQPEGGVQLTVTPEGKLNFMGDPSVTKQGRALDATLHEAIKAGATIEEIAA
-574 PAEPTLAA
+574 SILSAQRPAPPVTPVTPIKPTPAA
-582 ASLPET
+582 ASLPES
-588 PTVPPAQ
+588 PTVPPAK

-613 VVALP
+613 VVAVP
-618 VKNLTLSKDVPQFKA
+618 VKDLTLSKDVPQFKA

-653 APIAVWRRLDGS
+653 APIAVWRRLDGT

-751 IADQGSDALVAAINS
+751 IANQGSDALVAAINS

-778 INAPKDERLQNV
+778 INAPNDERLQNV
-790 GLRAIM
+790 GLQSIM

-807 MQAVKAMAAE
+807 MQAVKAMAVE

-865 AKAEGIDVRDPD
+865 AKAEGIDVRDPN

-922 TEAEIRVREA
+922 TEAEIRAREA
-932 TQDADR
+932 TQDVDR
-938 QAQEAR
+938 QAQEEK

-967 TMDMFAGE
+967 TVDMFG
-975 AAPSAEYQAA
+975 AADM
-985 SELANRAGAQFRK
+985 AQQPAR
-998 VQEAYRSQEIGDD
+998 
-1011 DFLAGRK
+1011 
-1018 VYDAAM
+1018 
-1024 AAFDKAV
+1024 
-1031 KKEQGVV
+1031 
-1038 EPVEDTQERIISMT
+1038 
-1052 RKEYREDKETLGKSN
+1052 
-1067 HPSLSIEL
+1067 
-1075 EGKEPKS
+1075 
-1082 LISRHGEKN
+1082 
-1091 VRFLGRLYGFTTK
+1091 
-1104 DIKGIAKKL
+1104 
-1113 IEQAN
+1113 
-1118 NIQLVKKYSTDALKS
+1118 
-1133 MTKAELAPILKQLDL
+1133 
-1148 SGYGQKWQLV
+1148 
-1158 EKITRY
+1158 
-1164 TPDIVQAFNR
+1164 
-1174 RLQDAKH
+1174 
-1181 QTAVTN
+1181 
-1187 ALRQGKDVRDEV
+1187 
-1199 LKDYPELVPFVRE
+1199 
-1212 RGSDMYNSAISQM
+1212 
-1225 ALKETSNLT
+1225 
-1234 GMNWTEHA
+1234 
-1242 DSLRED
+1242 
-1248 VKDEQDPKTKQVW
+1248 
-1261 NDIADEIDRRYEQT
+1261 
-1275 FAKRA
+1275 
-1280 DIANKLATATAPTME
+1280 TAPT
-1295 SMIAEQKRIKEE
+1295 
-1307 AAAEAVTPAAELTTS
+1307 
-1322 EREAEIKKIN
+1322 
-1332 AGIKRLALEQ
+1332 
-1342 IKLPVEDEVREAE
+1342 
-1355 IDKEMSVLIDRLKE
+1355 
-1369 LQGKPKQAR
+1369 
-1378 PAVVEKAPVFSET
+1378 APPIT
-1391 ELTDMQNELVKLQQ
+1391 EGL
-1405 RKSVMIGDTSFV
+1405 
-1417 DNEIEDIKDAL
+1417 
-1428 RDAGI
+1428 
-1433 DPREFAIEANEAQGE
+1433 FA
-1448 DIVNDE
+1448 
-1454 QAPDNLPSN
+1454 PT
-1463 QRLLLM
+1463 
-1469 PCSDMK
+1469 
-1475 GPAKAT
+1475 AK
-1481 AMELYKG
+1481 
-1488 VFFQTYKSNVQPGAF
+1488 
-1503 PLVVILSA
+1503 
-1511 KHGFINTNQE
+1511 
-1521 IAPYDEVMSTARAD
+1521 
-1535 TMLANL
+1535 
-1541 PKYIANIK
+1541 
-1549 IPSGITDVMIVGGKE
+1549 
-1564 YQRVM
+1564 
-1569 RAAVA
+1569 
-1574 ELQSFGLVS
+1574 
-1583 PEASINATSGGIGVQ
+1583 PEA
-1598 RQQLGEYLRAMQ
+1598 
-1610 PTVPVITQEP
+1610 
-1620 FTIDVEAKVID
+1620 
-1631 ENVKRLPAPD
+1631 
-1641 VQKLEKHYGVKRGT
+1641 
-1655 DDFVQMV
+1655 
-1662 KDDIVRFANEGA
+1662 
-1674 EAVAKAIREIIRK
+1674 
-1687 LHAGVLSAAMI
+1687 
-1698 FNPVNISSPEFLFH
+1698 
-1712 PSQTYREDKQV
+1712 
-1723 LAEVPEDV
+1723 
-1731 LPRMSPSARQ
+1731 
-1741 AYKVLYP
+1741 
-1748 SIKDRLIKN
+1748 
-1757 DKLMVI
+1757 
-1763 ADKPAARV
+1763 KP
-1771 FVFKPDGSLLLDR
+1771 
-1784 KVLYGS
+1784 
-1790 TIGDFYKGNTDLPQN
+1790 
-1805 RITPAG
+1805 
-1811 LFTLGLRDATRSAGE
+1811 
-1826 ARTAGEY
+1826 
-1833 DFKKVF
+1833 
-1839 VLDKAIGGEY
+1839 
-1849 SVTLMHS
+1849 
-1856 VWLNESDAQARA
+1856 
-1868 KALLTPDAADS
+1868 
-1879 RYSFGCINVDKPT
+1879 
-1892 YSFLINNHLQQM
+1892 
-1904 DGASLFVVPD
+1904 
-1914 DPANLAA
+1914 
-1921 MLAGK
+1921 
-1926 ENVGDELNRTTFKT
+1926 
-1940 PTVEIKKTGQLPSA
+1940 
-1954 KAREAT
+1954 
-1960 QLAAGERRKKPS
+1960 
-1972 DFLFN
+1972 
-1977 LERGELRKEQI
+1977 
-1988 KEYATMR
+1988 
-1995 AALARVP
+1995 
-2002 KQVAAGKADL
+2002 
-2012 SMQAA
+2012 
-2017 VTRLMQQARDLS
+2017 
-2029 AMIKVTKPR
+2029 
-2038 LDSAEQF
+2038 
-2045 LAKAAIEFDKGNISE
+2045 
-2060 DVFNVIKTA
+2060 
-2069 YDKMPELL
+2069 
-2077 GGLLLSVRA
+2077 
-2086 PTGSRRGRAAGQ
+2086 
-2098 FLPFTRVVRLF
+2098 
-2109 KGTSGVTDPVTI
+2109 
-2121 RHELTHSL
+2121 
-2129 EQMMTTEQRAVVAQA
+2129 
-2144 WLKGLQA
+2144 
-2151 AIKKNPDEKH
+2151 
-2161 QKYFHAVMDFIDRPT
+2161 
-2176 EANNSKA
+2176 
-2183 RDLLPSYD
+2183 
-2191 MYQFINPSEFWAVNA
+2191 
-2206 ENLMAAELGNAWGKF
+2206 
-2221 KRAIARLWEG
+2221 
-2231 LKNVFGF
+2231 
-2238 DNRYVVQKM
+2238 
-2247 FKDVMN
+2247 
-2253 GSKERLSKEM
+2253 LSKEM
-2263 LIDLVGSAGV
+2263 QQVKKLMLAEEDMYFTDDAQELQGALKNKNWVAYAGRPVYEARGKRKSELIDVQDLEKINTQEELDAALEQGKQIGFLEADKVTAKPTQAVDEEAATIVDDTTTPAQREDAETHAKDVGGTIVWQQGENALIRGYSMLTGDPVYIPTFGTSRARIDIESFSGAQLSPELKRDMIDAKKKAEQDAEEKHKRNPFVKFVDKVAVSEGISSEIEGVIREWKKLLKLDIPLYVGTIEDARRNKDEYTGPHRRIGSGTLDKGEAGSTRRMADGSHYILLSKSTSPTYMLETLAHELGHIHQKIVYENASPADKNALQNAHKKWLESQKGKTAKELIDSLRGRATQRRPKPSASQKAEDLTSYWRSFSEWYADQTSRWAMSDKVPVTAVEKFFKRLGN
-2273 QFDTFEN
+2273 QLRRFYQQLKARKYLPDDTFAQYINRVTESTPALVPDQDDIAN
-2280 IEDDKKLLEK
+2280 QMSIETEPSKDSSAEPSQGVDGAATDDKNLLEK
-2290 YNRPNTPQLDQSP
+2290 YNRPNTPQLDPTP
-2303 LKTQAVN
+2303 LKTEIVD
-2310 AGKLSKDFF
+2310 AGKLGKDFF

-2328 ALGTAANSVDRAILY
+2328 ALGSAANSVDRAILY

-2361 KYNGDL
+2361 KYNGEL
-2367 LTSQGLATAS
+2367 QTSQGLATAS

-2383 IRGGQIATEV
+2383 IRGGQIAAEV

-2401 DSKSRN
+2401 DQKSRN
-2407 FVAVKRDKGMRGVYE
+2407 FVAVKRNKGMAGVYE
-2422 AEGAL
+2422 AEIAL

-2452 QNEYFDREVEYEF
+2452 QNEYFAREAEYEL
-2465 FKSNYEELLSSG
+2465 FKNDYEELRAAN
-2477 APQEDIMA
+2477 APEEDIMA

-2493 KEGLAAIEV
+2493 KGGLAAIEV
-2502 VYKKIRMSDEE
+2502 VYNKIRMSDPE
-2513 IDDFTAR
+2513 IDEFIAR

-2538 QNMLALWRQVGL
+2538 QNMLAFWRQVGL
-2550 MSEKRYENLSNIKD
+2550 LSEKRYENLSNIKD

-2572 NDATDI
+2572 NDETDV

-2591 IGLEKLFKKGKPT
+2591 IGLEKLFKKGAPT

-2616 DFKIQPAVEV
+2616 TFKIQPATVL
-2626 EVEINGSPVDPDKV
+2626 EVEINGEPVAQNKV
-2640 TMTADGQVKL
+2640 TATADGQVKL

-2655 AGDLVVFRASREI
+2655 EGDLVVFKASREI

-2688 HAAAQRIV
+2688 QAAAQRIV
-2696 MEYATRDKKGKIM
+2696 MEYATRNKKGKIM
-2709 VFPKADKSK
+2709 MFPKADKER

-2726 GERVVV
+2726 GQRVVV

-2754 DALAMAANFTRRTI
+2754 APLAAVANFTRRTI

-2810 LNTDPTVKILK
+2810 LNTDPTIKILK

-2993 MNTSAAYFYKAVPE
+2993 MNTSAAYFYKAIPE
-3007 MIYNKVVKEGTK
+3007 MIYNRVVKEGTN

-3030 LKEAAIDMLLGPTPV
+3030 LKKAAVDMLLGPTPV
-3045 PSAVKP
+3045 PSAIKP
-3051 FIELGLNKDFFTGRP
+3051 FIELGLNKDFFTGRA

-3071 LAKLEAAERYTAE
+3071 LAKLDAAERYTAA
-3084 TSEAGKFLSSLTGTK
+3084 TSEAGKYLSSLTGTPE
-3099 DKRLLDPIETDHL
+3099 KRLLDPIEADHL
-3112 IRGIFGTAGAMV
+3112 IRGLFGTAGAMV

-3133 ASGERAA
+3133 ATGDRPA
-3140 LTDKQ
+3140 LTDKE
-3145 QPITGS
+3145 QPITGP

-3164 FYDFKAEV
+3164 FYDFKSVV
-3172 DKRYGT
+3172 DNKYGT
-3178 FAKMLEREDEA
+3178 FAKMLEREDEE

-3194 EEKHSDIID
+3194 EEKHSDVLV
-3203 FYKDVNKMESELKEI
+3203 FYKSVNKMEDDLKNI
-3218 NAEIRYYGESKDTG
+3218 NKTIRYYGESKGTG
-3232 LNPQERREEIKL
+3232 LTPDQRREEIKL
-3244 LQLEKQELLE
+3244 LQLDKQEIL
-3254 DIIEMRK
+3254 DDVIEMRQ

>member
-1 MRFVPL
+1 MAFQEFKGQLDEPTSTGFAPFTGQLDEPL
-7 SELEEKPKTFT
+7 KKPK
-18 FVPLE
+18 

-50 KPRKPSNVPEMRAYE
+50 VAPKKAFSFGDEFVKGVKGAVEYALPSMGRQLALQGSASAMVSRKKSLELMGKIDSGVYPSLDALKKDPVYEEMRKEGQNLSLVNSYYGNRNAPDVTAKMRGTTEKEFQAMATDTRTHLDMLNKYAKE
-65 PSIAD
+65 NKEKYGPRVEKFTDINWTDPAVVADFTNWLGYNMGSGAVQMAPIMLAAVVTKRPGLLAASSTMGVSEAVGNRLKFIQDQTKNLPPDQQGAAIAKYIAD
-70 QFLNLFPGDRAK
+70 TGDASLITGLVSGSFDLILGPAAK
-82 SANEAN
+82 AAKAGLSKSVGRVAN
-88 ARRIAR
+88 I
-94 EQGISVDEA
+94 
-103 YRQMK
+103 K
-108 EAVGVR
+108 EAVKELPKDVR
-114 GPMGARPSGQPMF
+114 GEAVTGALQETTQIAAKKYLEEQGLPVT
-127 NPEGR
+127 PENIR
-132 APIKAAVEATPYVFE
+132 DVINAA
-147 GIKKAPAGAAEA
+147 AAEA
-159 TLRAIRGGAI
+159 AGA
-169 EDSIDQGF
+169 
-177 LDQIITNM
+177 
-185 ADDKDNL
+185 
-192 PFDPNYQ
+192 P
-199 GFQGLG
+199 
-205 KSLGFSLASM
+205 
-215 VSSAVAG
+215 VG
-222 TAATVATGG
+222 TAVNVGVA
-231 NVPIGIGA
+231 
-239 GMAAS
+239 
-244 GTMAYRASKDDFLNR
+244 
-259 LRDKLNKD
+259 
-267 SERLYGTKLT
+267 
-277 TEQWQAARDEFDA
+277 
-290 EAVKYGAWE
+290 
-299 AVPEALSNAIF
+299 ALQRP
-310 LKAFAKPAFT
+310 PAPVT
-320 AGSKKLQGLM
+320 APRQ
-330 DKAGA
+330 
-335 LAVENITETATG
+335 EP
-347 YGQNAAEFRAG
+347 
-358 LTKDE
+358 
-363 ISIVDAF
+363 ISI
-370 KQQFIQTGVMMGVM
+370 
-384 GGGMKGKQ
+384 
-392 LAEKFY
+392 
-398 NDQVLPRVNPGSALA
+398 
-413 KAIKADIDA
+413 
-422 VAYSPEAI
+422 
-430 RQEAV
+430 
-435 RRLRPDQAQYEM
+435 
-447 QGLEPVPSV
+447 EPVP
-456 RPATITPPEEEP
+456 PLG
-468 TVAPPAVTPPVAG
+468 AVPPVDE
-481 ATNLTFVPL
+481 TDLTFVPL
-490 SEAPKPGGRV
+490 APEPGGRV
-500 EPSLSEAPITLAPE
+500 EPQ
-514 PRGRVEPPLGE
+514 LGE
-525 ESLPPVPPAITP
+525 ESLPAVPPPAVAP
-537 SKVEAV
+537 PVVEAV

-567 PEVTPAA
+567 PEVTPVTA
-574 PAEPTLAA
+574 PATPSNRVEYVAEVRRQLGNLQSGDVLENDVGDVWTVDDVIRNKAGEITGFLPREKNPETGKREVLDLDGVGSILLPSPYTDLGGNRKMSKPGRVNRGAAEAEPPVTPVIVPPPTKAA
-582 ASLPET
+582 ESLPET
-588 PTVPPAQ
+588 PTVPPAT

-618 VKNLTLSKDVPQFKA
+618 VKDLTLSKDVPQFKA

-653 APIAVWRRLDGS
+653 APIAVWRRLDGT

-751 IADQGSDALVAAINS
+751 IANQGSDALVAAINS

-778 INAPKDERLQNV
+778 INAPNDERLQNV
-790 GLRAIM
+790 GLQSIM

-807 MQAVKAMAAE
+807 MQAVKAMAVE

-865 AKAEGIDVRDPD
+865 AKAEGIDVRDPN

-922 TEAEIRVREA
+922 TEAEIRAREA

-938 QAQEAR
+938 QAQEAK

-954 QLQPQVAEREEAP
+954 QLQPQVAEKEEAP
-967 TMDMFAGE
+967 TVDMFG
-975 AAPSAEYQAA
+975 AADM
-985 SELANRAGAQFRK
+985 AQQPAR
-998 VQEAYRSQEIGDD
+998 
-1011 DFLAGRK
+1011 
-1018 VYDAAM
+1018 
-1024 AAFDKAV
+1024 
-1031 KKEQGVV
+1031 
-1038 EPVEDTQERIISMT
+1038 
-1052 RKEYREDKETLGKSN
+1052 
-1067 HPSLSIEL
+1067 
-1075 EGKEPKS
+1075 
-1082 LISRHGEKN
+1082 
-1091 VRFLGRLYGFTTK
+1091 
-1104 DIKGIAKKL
+1104 
-1113 IEQAN
+1113 
-1118 NIQLVKKYSTDALKS
+1118 
-1133 MTKAELAPILKQLDL
+1133 
-1148 SGYGQKWQLV
+1148 
-1158 EKITRY
+1158 
-1164 TPDIVQAFNR
+1164 
-1174 RLQDAKH
+1174 
-1181 QTAVTN
+1181 
-1187 ALRQGKDVRDEV
+1187 
-1199 LKDYPELVPFVRE
+1199 
-1212 RGSDMYNSAISQM
+1212 
-1225 ALKETSNLT
+1225 
-1234 GMNWTEHA
+1234 
-1242 DSLRED
+1242 
-1248 VKDEQDPKTKQVW
+1248 
-1261 NDIADEIDRRYEQT
+1261 
-1275 FAKRA
+1275 
-1280 DIANKLATATAPTME
+1280 TAPTAPPITE
-1295 SMIAEQKRIKEE
+1295 GLFAPT
-1307 AAAEAVTPAAELTTS
+1307 A
-1322 EREAEIKKIN
+1322 
-1332 AGIKRLALEQ
+1332 
-1342 IKLPVEDEVREAE
+1342 
-1355 IDKEMSVLIDRLKE
+1355 
-1369 LQGKPKQAR
+1369 KPK
-1378 PAVVEKAPVFSET
+1378 
-1391 ELTDMQNELVKLQQ
+1391 
-1405 RKSVMIGDTSFV
+1405 
-1417 DNEIEDIKDAL
+1417 
-1428 RDAGI
+1428 
-1433 DPREFAIEANEAQGE
+1433 
-1448 DIVNDE
+1448 
-1454 QAPDNLPSN
+1454 
-1463 QRLLLM
+1463 
-1469 PCSDMK
+1469 
-1475 GPAKAT
+1475 AK
-1481 AMELYKG
+1481 
-1488 VFFQTYKSNVQPGAF
+1488 P
-1503 PLVVILSA
+1503 
-1511 KHGFINTNQE
+1511 
-1521 IAPYDEVMSTARAD
+1521 
-1535 TMLANL
+1535 
-1541 PKYIANIK
+1541 
-1549 IPSGITDVMIVGGKE
+1549 
-1564 YQRVM
+1564 
-1569 RAAVA
+1569 
-1574 ELQSFGLVS
+1574 
-1583 PEASINATSGGIGVQ
+1583 
-1598 RQQLGEYLRAMQ
+1598 
-1610 PTVPVITQEP
+1610 
-1620 FTIDVEAKVID
+1620 
-1631 ENVKRLPAPD
+1631 
-1641 VQKLEKHYGVKRGT
+1641 
-1655 DDFVQMV
+1655 
-1662 KDDIVRFANEGA
+1662 
-1674 EAVAKAIREIIRK
+1674 
-1687 LHAGVLSAAMI
+1687 
-1698 FNPVNISSPEFLFH
+1698 
-1712 PSQTYREDKQV
+1712 
-1723 LAEVPEDV
+1723 
-1731 LPRMSPSARQ
+1731 
-1741 AYKVLYP
+1741 
-1748 SIKDRLIKN
+1748 
-1757 DKLMVI
+1757 
-1763 ADKPAARV
+1763 
-1771 FVFKPDGSLLLDR
+1771 
-1784 KVLYGS
+1784 
-1790 TIGDFYKGNTDLPQN
+1790 
-1805 RITPAG
+1805 
-1811 LFTLGLRDATRSAGE
+1811 
-1826 ARTAGEY
+1826 
-1833 DFKKVF
+1833 
-1839 VLDKAIGGEY
+1839 
-1849 SVTLMHS
+1849 
-1856 VWLNESDAQARA
+1856 
-1868 KALLTPDAADS
+1868 
-1879 RYSFGCINVDKPT
+1879 
-1892 YSFLINNHLQQM
+1892 
-1904 DGASLFVVPD
+1904 
-1914 DPANLAA
+1914 
-1921 MLAGK
+1921 
-1926 ENVGDELNRTTFKT
+1926 
-1940 PTVEIKKTGQLPSA
+1940 
-1954 KAREAT
+1954 
-1960 QLAAGERRKKPS
+1960 
-1972 DFLFN
+1972 
-1977 LERGELRKEQI
+1977 
-1988 KEYATMR
+1988 
-1995 AALARVP
+1995 
-2002 KQVAAGKADL
+2002 
-2012 SMQAA
+2012 
-2017 VTRLMQQARDLS
+2017 
-2029 AMIKVTKPR
+2029 
-2038 LDSAEQF
+2038 
-2045 LAKAAIEFDKGNISE
+2045 
-2060 DVFNVIKTA
+2060 
-2069 YDKMPELL
+2069 
-2077 GGLLLSVRA
+2077 
-2086 PTGSRRGRAAGQ
+2086 
-2098 FLPFTRVVRLF
+2098 
-2109 KGTSGVTDPVTI
+2109 
-2121 RHELTHSL
+2121 
-2129 EQMMTTEQRAVVAQA
+2129 
-2144 WLKGLQA
+2144 
-2151 AIKKNPDEKH
+2151 
-2161 QKYFHAVMDFIDRPT
+2161 
-2176 EANNSKA
+2176 
-2183 RDLLPSYD
+2183 
-2191 MYQFINPSEFWAVNA
+2191 
-2206 ENLMAAELGNAWGKF
+2206 
-2221 KRAIARLWEG
+2221 
-2231 LKNVFGF
+2231 
-2238 DNRYVVQKM
+2238 
-2247 FKDVMN
+2247 
-2253 GSKERLSKEM
+2253 LSKEM
-2263 LIDLVGSAGV
+2263 QRIKDLMLAEEDMYFTDDAQELQGALKDTNWVAYAGRPVYESRGKRRSELTDVRDLEKINTQEELDAALEQGKQIGFLEADKVTAKPTQAADEEAATIVDDTTTPEQREDAEAHAKDVGGTIVWQQGENALIRGYSMLTGDPVYIPTFGTSRARIDIESFSGAQLSPELKRDMIDAKKKAEQDAEEKHKRNPFVKFVDKVAVSEGISSEIEGVIREWKKLLKLDIPLYVGTIEDARRNKDEYTGPHRRIGSGTLDKGEAGSTRRMADGSHYILLSKSTSPTYMLETLAHELGHIHQKIVYENASPADKNALQNAHKKWLESQKGKTAKELIDSLRGRATQRRPKPSASQKAEDLTSYWRSFSEWYADQTSRWAMSDKVPVTAVEKFFKRLGN
-2273 QFDTFEN
+2273 QLRRFYQQLKARKYLPDDTFAQYINRVTESTPALVPDQDDIAN
-2280 IEDDKKLLEK
+2280 QMSIETEPDKDSSAEPSEKVDGAATDDKKLLEK
-2290 YNRPNTPQLDQSP
+2290 YSRPNTPQLDQSP

-2328 ALGTAANSVDRAILY
+2328 ALGTAANSVDRLILN

-2361 KYNGDL
+2361 RYNGDL

-2401 DSKSRN
+2401 DQKSRN

-2465 FKSNYEELLSSG
+2465 FKNNYDELRAAN
-2477 APQEDIMA
+2477 APEDDIMA
-2485 ARDAMAEA
+2485 ARDAMDEA
-2493 KEGLAAIEV
+2493 KKDLKAIEV

-2513 IDDFTAR
+2513 IDEFIAR

-2538 QNMLALWRQVGL
+2538 QNMLTLWRQVGL
-2550 MSEKRYENLSNIKD
+2550 MSEKRYESLSNIKD

-2709 VFPKADKSK
+2709 VFPKADKAR

-2754 DALAMAANFTRRTI
+2754 APLAAVANFTRRTI

-2858 DHIGDASDMAQRV
+2858 DHIGDSSDMAQRV

-2974 DDQTKLRN
+2974 DDQTKMRN

-3007 MIYNKVVKEGTK
+3007 MIYNKIMKEGTK

-3051 FIELGLNKDFFTGRP
+3051 FIEIGLNKNFFTGRP

-3071 LAKLEAAERYTAE
+3071 LAKLEAAERYVAE

-3099 DKRLLDPIETDHL
+3099 EKRLLDPIETDHL
-3112 IRGIFGTAGAMV
+3112 IRGVFGTAGAMA

-3178 FAKMLEREDEA
+3178 YAKMLEREDDA

-3194 EEKHSDIID
+3194 EEKHSDVID

-3218 NAEIRYYGESKDTG
+3218 NGEIRYYGESKDTG
-3232 LNPQERREEIKL
+3232 LTPQQRREEIKL

-3254 DIIEMRK
+3254 DIIEMRQ